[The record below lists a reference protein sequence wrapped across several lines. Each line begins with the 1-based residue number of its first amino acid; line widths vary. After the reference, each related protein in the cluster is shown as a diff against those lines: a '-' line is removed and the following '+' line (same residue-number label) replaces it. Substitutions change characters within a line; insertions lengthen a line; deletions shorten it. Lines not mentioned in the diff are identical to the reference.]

1 MLSPNTSTHIFIMFP
16 VFFPVGGFFHWRSSP
31 PVPTPAETGW
41 SGGTLSVQLQILPCW
56 NRWGQMPIYWGCQG
70 LHWDHRRSVYFSKS
84 KCVLGG
90 AAAKMRT
97 GSKTSRLKSLSQY
110 LCWICTELHP
120 RNVAT
125 AASLRV
131 AEKGGPVCHFS
142 FSAPAGLTSNTSTV
156 SPNVFLS
163 WSSCSLSTFTFLVTD
178 GSCTAKAT
186 HADANG
192 RELDSSWRAIC
203 EFAWVARPHSSSSI
217 CLLNMLLQLHIK
229 RLSHDCEVT
238 CRNCISIFEVWV
250 VVSRFCLI

>member
-41 SGGTLSVQLQILPCW
+41 REGTLSVQLQVLPCW
-56 NRWGQMPIYWGCQG
+56 NLWGYMPIYWGCQG

-90 AAAKMRT
+90 AAAKTRT
-97 GSKTSRLKSLSQY
+97 GSKTSHLKSLSQY

-120 RNVAT
+120 RRVAT
-125 AASLRV
+125 AASVHV
-131 AEKGGPVCHFS
+131 AEKGGPACRFS
-142 FSAPAGLTSNTSTV
+142 FSAPAGLTSNTSTI
-156 SPNVFLS
+156 SPNVFCCEVLVLWVPS
-163 WSSCSLSTFTFLVTD
+163 FLATD
-178 GSCTAKAT
+178 WSCTAKAT
-186 HADANG
+186 HVDAYG

-217 CLLNMLLQLHIK
+217 CCMCCC
-229 RLSHDCEVT
+229 SYM
-238 CRNCISIFEVWV
+238 
-250 VVSRFCLI
+250 

>member
-90 AAAKMRT
+90 AAAKTRT

-131 AEKGGPVCHFS
+131 AEKGWTC
-142 FSAPAGLTSNTSTV
+142 
-156 SPNVFLS
+156 LS
-163 WSSCSLSTFTFLVTD
+163 LQLL
-178 GSCTAKAT
+178 GSCWPDFQHFYSISQRFSVVKFLFSE
-186 HADANG
+186 HLHIFSNG
-192 RELDSSWRAIC
+192 RKL
-203 EFAWVARPHSSSSI
+203 HSQ
-217 CLLNMLLQLHIK
+217 NY
-229 RLSHDCEVT
+229 T
-238 CRNCISIFEVWV
+238 CWC
-250 VVSRFCLI
+250 